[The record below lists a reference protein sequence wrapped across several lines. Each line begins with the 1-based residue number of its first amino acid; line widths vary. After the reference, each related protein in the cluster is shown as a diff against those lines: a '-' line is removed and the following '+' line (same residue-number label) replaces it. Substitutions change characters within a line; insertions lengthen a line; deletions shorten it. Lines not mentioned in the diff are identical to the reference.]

1 MLKRFG
7 GVFFHLKEKLYF
19 RDYLFPLH
27 IGVFCECG
35 PTAIKKQ
42 IRSSAE
48 GIKVKLKPT
57 QHALLTEISVDT
69 AGISRGSGRK
79 AW

>member
-1 MLKRFG
+1 MLKCF
-7 GVFFHLKEKLYF
+7 FFHFKEKLYF
-19 RDYLFPLH
+19 GDHLFPLY
-27 IGVFCECG
+27 IGVFFECG
-35 PTAIKKQ
+35 TPAIKKQ

-57 QHALLTEISVDT
+57 QYALLAEEISVDT
-69 AGISRGSGRK
+69 AGISRGSDRK